1 MEANLTPNR
10 RACVNPPLLL
20 LPGMMCDVGLF
31 GSPISELAEDTLS
44 HAPHRLA
51 LAGHLLVLEQPKLTN
66 KEIKLWLNT

>member
-1 MEANLTPNR
+1 MNL
-10 RACVNPPLLL
+10 PLLL
-20 LPGMMCDVGLF
+20 LPGIMCGVELF
-31 GSPISELAEDTLS
+31 DSPISELSEDTLS

>member
-1 MEANLTPNR
+1 
-10 RACVNPPLLL
+10 
-20 LPGMMCDVGLF
+20 MMCDVGLF